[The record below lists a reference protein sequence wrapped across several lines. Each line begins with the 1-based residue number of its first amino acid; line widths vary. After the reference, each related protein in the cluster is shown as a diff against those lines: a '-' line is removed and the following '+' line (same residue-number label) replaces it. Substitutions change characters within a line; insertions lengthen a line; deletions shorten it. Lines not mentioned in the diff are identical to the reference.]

1 MIASIV
7 IRVVTVTIAERDC
20 ATTAPTFEKARFFV
34 LPLGRQWPGLM
45 MGRNSERHDF
55 PGLQF
60 KNMKGAL
67 YVMSVQ
73 AHFHEICLEV
83 LMYTLYPKRLSL
95 LLADIT

>member
-1 MIASIV
+1 MIAGIV

-45 MGRNSERHDF
+45 ILYGRNSERHDF
-55 PGLQF
+55 TGLQF

-67 YVMSVQ
+67 YDVMSVQ
-73 AHFHEICLEV
+73 AHFHEICSEV
-83 LMYTLYPKRLSL
+83 LVYTL
-95 LLADIT
+95 